1 MSEIRSQAT
10 AARDEDKRETL
21 TRLGMIHLSER
32 YGTRLRL
39 EPSHDNEIRV
49 DITHSGGTASH
60 FPDALDLL
68 ESVEAVAEHMG
79 LRKSR
84 MVNSAAELDALP
96 NMSVVMDNC
105 DDVSQKRGGQWCGY
119 ETADLTSKQIAKYGP
134 LTVLFT
140 PGDAG

>member
-10 AARDEDKRETL
+10 PARDETKREML
-21 TRLGMIHLSER
+21 TRLGMIHLAER

-49 DITHSGGTASH
+49 DITHSGGAESH

-68 ESVEAVAEHMG
+68 ESVEAVVEHMG
-79 LRKSR
+79 LRKPR
-84 MVNSAAELDALP
+84 TVNSATELDALADL
-96 NMSVVMDNC
+96 SVVIDKH

-119 ETADLTSKQIAKYGP
+119 ETVNLTSKQIVKCGP
-134 LTVLFT
+134 LIVLFI